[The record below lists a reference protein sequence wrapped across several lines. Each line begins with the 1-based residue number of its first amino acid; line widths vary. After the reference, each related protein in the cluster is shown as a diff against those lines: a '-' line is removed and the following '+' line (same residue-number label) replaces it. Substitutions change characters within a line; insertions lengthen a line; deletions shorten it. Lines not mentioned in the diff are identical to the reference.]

1 MFPFILA
8 LSSFLANAPDFVN
21 NRNLAFTCLKIGT
34 KIHIIIML
42 YNYMRDIHVMTHIY
56 IWDALRDLVPFVQIK
71 KRKKHPWRSVT
82 FSKVAG
88 FTISNTP
95 PWVFFTFFILY
106 K

>member
-1 MFPFILA
+1 M
-8 LSSFLANAPDFVN
+8 
-21 NRNLAFTCLKIGT
+21 

-42 YNYMRDIHVMTHIY
+42 YNYMTDIHVMTHIY

-82 FSKVAG
+82 LSKVAG
-88 FTISNTP
+88 FTKSNTP